1 MKISQAAEIRF
12 AKFLKLTQQI
22 VRDCHNAEEEK
33 SKAYDEL
40 LAYQRTTQ
48 DSLRKI
54 LTMPEKDLS
63 SEARYELLFL
73 LIGREPTPGPEL
85 NLFLNKKGTQ

>member
-22 VRDCHNAEEEK
+22 VRDCYNAEEEK
-33 SKAYDEL
+33 NQAYNEL
-40 LAYQRTTQ
+40 IEYQRTTQ

-63 SEARYELLFL
+63 SEARYELLSL
-73 LIGREPTPGPEL
+73 LIGREPTLGPEL
-85 NLFLNKKGTQ
+85 DLFLNKKGT